1 MCLPV
6 VLDCGTNNEAFLA
19 DPFYMGLRQKR
30 EQGERFEQLV
40 EEFMDA
46 AKAKYGP
53 QVLLQFEDFGN
64 TTAFH
69 LLRKFEKT
77 HCTFNDDIQVCRD
90 HLIVSFIVF
99 LSWSAA
105 HHHFLPC

>member
-30 EQGERFEQLV
+30 VRGERFEQLV
-40 EEFMDA
+40 EEFMNA
-46 AKAKYGP
+46 AKSKYGP

-77 HCTFNDDIQVCRD
+77 HCTFNDDIQVCYCQ
-90 HLIVSFIVF
+90 IY
-99 LSWSAA
+99 
-105 HHHFLPC
+105 